1 VDRTRLTRWLIPLPA
16 ILFALTAQT
25 VNAEPI
31 LGIETTYYTIDE
43 IPPTQSDT
51 EYLVCGTEVENNIN
65 RNYDYELFEDCTG
78 DLFMVHMAGFIDI
91 PEHDT
96 IEFMLATDD
105 GGEMEIDG
113 NTFGN
118 WNDQGCSWMESGEL
132 ILESGSNAFNVWMYE
147 HGGNSC
153 IMLAWNIDNEGWAIV
168 PDEVFT
174 TNNVSTTT
182 TTVQETTTSW
192 EPSTTSTTTTT
203 TSTTIAETTSVPV
216 TTITVI
222 PSTAV
227 TITTEPVQIS
237 TTTSTTTT
245 TTTTTTTVPTT
256 TTTTEP
262 PYTPTQTSTTI
273 PTIEIQPVTTV
284 NETETI
290 VVVTETTEPET
301 FITDPEE
308 ITVPDTTE
316 PETFVTLPETIT
328 VPDTTEP
335 ETTTTYPDGPVEDT
349 VETTIPETFVS
360 DILDEILLDEK
371 EQQTQPLQPEEDISE
386 TTLLEVE
393 SSSTTSVLFLKT
405 EIVEDEPISSEQ
417 FSAIIESIDEATPEQ
432 VTAIIETVLNSDVSS
447 DQAAE
452 LVSNVAVLQ
461 VITESD
467 AKELFSEVVP
477 AELSEEQAALIVE
490 AVQSAPKEVRKA
502 FEAVIDI
509 FGSQF
514 ESYVP
519 TGSNIPVSER
529 RTLVA
534 IGATLTMLPAPRV
547 RR

>member
-1 VDRTRLTRWLIPLPA
+1 MMARFKNRNQTLTRWLIPLPA

-43 IPPTQSDT
+43 IPPVQSDT

-105 GGEMEIDG
+105 GGTMQIGDNEW
-113 NTFGN
+113 GN
-118 WNDQGCSWMESGEL
+118 WNDQGCSWMMSGEL
-132 ILESGSNAFNVWMYE
+132 TLESGSNAFNVWMYE

-168 PDEVFT
+168 PDEAFT
-174 TNNVSTTT
+174 QQAT
-182 TTVQETTTSW
+182 
-192 EPSTTSTTTTT
+192 PTTT
-203 TSTTIAETTSVPV
+203 TSSSTTS
-216 TTITVI
+216 
-222 PSTAV
+222 
-227 TITTEPVQIS
+227 
-237 TTTSTTTT
+237 TSTTTT
-245 TTTTTTTVPTT
+245 TTTSSSTTTTSSIVPPPTESSTTTEPIQISTTTSVADTTTST

-262 PYTPTQTSTTI
+262 PYTSTQTSSTI
-273 PTIEIQPVTTV
+273 PTIETQPVTTV
-284 NETETI
+284 DETETI

-308 ITVPDTTE
+308 ITVPETTE

-335 ETTTTYPDGPVEDT
+335 ETTTTYPDGPVEDI

-393 SSSTTSVLFLKT
+393 SSSTTSVLFLET

-452 LVSNVAVLQ
+452 LVSNVAILQ

>member
-1 VDRTRLTRWLIPLPA
+1 MVKLTRWLIPLPA

-43 IPPTQSDT
+43 IPPVQSDT

-65 RNYDYELFEDCTG
+65 RNYDYELFENCTD
-78 DLFMVHMAGFIDI
+78 DLFMVHMTGFIDI

-118 WNDQGCSWMESGEL
+118 WNDQGCSWMMSGEL

-153 IMLAWNIDNEGWAIV
+153 IMLAWNIDNQGWMIV

-174 TNNVSTTT
+174 TNNVSITT

-245 TTTTTTTVPTT
+245 T
-256 TTTTEP
+256 EP
-262 PYTPTQTSTTI
+262 PYTSTQTSSTI

>member
-31 LGIETTYYTIDE
+31 LGIETTYYTIDT
-43 IPPTQSDT
+43 IPPVQSDT

-78 DLFMVHMAGFIDI
+78 DLFMVHMTGFIDI

-105 GGEMEIDG
+105 GGTMQIGDNEW
-113 NTFGN
+113 GN

-153 IMLAWNIDNEGWAIV
+153 IMLAWNIDNQGWMIV

-174 TNNVSTTT
+174 TNNVSTTTT

-245 TTTTTTTVPTT
+245 T
-256 TTTTEP
+256 EP
-262 PYTPTQTSTTI
+262 PYTSTQTSSTI
-273 PTIEIQPVTTV
+273 PTIETQPVTTV

-308 ITVPDTTE
+308 ITVPETTE

>member
-1 VDRTRLTRWLIPLPA
+1 MARFKHRNQTLSRWLIPLPA
-16 ILFALTAQT
+16 ILLALIPQNA
-25 VNAEPI
+25 NAEPI
-31 LGIETTYYTIDE
+31 PGIETVYYTIDE

-78 DLFMVHMAGFIDI
+78 DLFMVHMTGFIDI

-132 ILESGSNAFNVWMYE
+132 ILEPGSNAFNVWMYE

-168 PDEVFT
+168 PDEAFT
-174 TNNVSTTT
+174 QQATPTTT
-182 TTVQETTTSW
+182 TSSSTTS
-192 EPSTTSTTTTT
+192 TSTTTTT
-203 TSTTIAETTSVPV
+203 TTSSSTTTTSS
-216 TTITVI
+216 TTPPPTES
-222 PSTAV
+222 ST
-227 TITTEPVQIS
+227 TTEPVQIS
-237 TTTSTTTT
+237 TTTSVADTTTS
-245 TTTTTTTVPTT
+245 T

-262 PYTPTQTSTTI
+262 PYTSTQTSSTI
-273 PTIEIQPVTTV
+273 PTIETQPVTTV

-308 ITVPDTTE
+308 ITVPETTE

-335 ETTTTYPDGPVEDT
+335 ETTTTYPDVLPEDT
-349 VETTIPETFVS
+349 VETTIPETFVP
-360 DILDEILLDEK
+360 DDEVEIVLDEK
-371 EQQTQPLQPEEDISE
+371 EQPTDTTQPQEYIPE
-386 TTLLEVE
+386 TTLLEVQD
-393 SSSTTSVLFLKT
+393 SSTTTLPEPVTDEQIT
-405 EIVEDEPISSEQ
+405 EALQEVIKNEPVTNEQVEQILETLSEAAPEQIVE
-417 FSAIIESIDEATPEQ
+417 AITQ
-432 VTAIIETVLNSDVSS
+432 VLAADITS
-447 DQAAE
+447 DQATEIASSPE
-452 LVSNVAVLQ
+452 VLAA
-461 VITESD
+461 ITETQ
-467 AKELFSEVVP
+467 AEELFEQIEVE
-477 AELSEEQAALIVE
+477 ELTDTQLE
-490 AVQSAPKEVRKA
+490 AFTEAIQEAPTKVKKA
-502 FEAVIDI
+502 FEKTIDI

-514 ESYVP
+514 DNYVP
-519 TGSNIPVSER
+519 TGSNIPVGER

-534 IGATLTMLPAPRV
+534 AGALLAAIPPTRI

>member
-1 VDRTRLTRWLIPLPA
+1 MMARFKHRNLTLTRWLIPLPA

-43 IPPTQSDT
+43 IPPVQSDT

-96 IEFMLATDD
+96 IKFMLATDD

-118 WNDQGCSWMESGEL
+118 WNDQGCSWMMSGEL
-132 ILESGSNAFNVWMYE
+132 TLESGSNAFDVWMYE

-153 IMLAWNIDNEGWAIV
+153 IMLAWNIDNQGWVIV

-182 TTVQETTTSW
+182 TIQETTTSW

-227 TITTEPVQIS
+227 TITTEPIQIS

-245 TTTTTTTVPTT
+245 T
-256 TTTTEP
+256 EP
-262 PYTPTQTSTTI
+262 PYTSTQTSSTI

>member
-1 VDRTRLTRWLIPLPA
+1 MMARFKHRNQTLSRWLIPLPA

-43 IPPTQSDT
+43 IPPVQSDT

-96 IEFMLATDD
+96 IKFMLATDD

-118 WNDQGCSWMESGEL
+118 WNDQGCSWMMSGEL
-132 ILESGSNAFNVWMYE
+132 TLESGSNAFDVWMYE

-153 IMLAWNIDNEGWAIV
+153 IMLAWNIDNQGWVIV

-182 TTVQETTTSW
+182 TIQETTTSW

-227 TITTEPVQIS
+227 TITTEPIQIS

-245 TTTTTTTVPTT
+245 T
-256 TTTTEP
+256 EP
-262 PYTPTQTSTTI
+262 PYTSTQTSSTI

>member
-1 VDRTRLTRWLIPLPA
+1 MDRTRLTRWLIPLPA
-16 ILFALTAQT
+16 ILFAIWPTSVRAEAQ
-25 VNAEPI
+25 P
-31 LGIETTYYTIDE
+31 GIATTYYTIDE
-43 IPPTQSDT
+43 IPPIQSDT

-65 RNYDYELFEDCTG
+65 RNYDYELYEDCTG
-78 DLFMVHMAGFIDI
+78 DLFMVHMTGFIDI

-132 ILESGSNAFNVWMYE
+132 TLEPGSNAFNVWMYE

-174 TNNVSTTT
+174 
-182 TTVQETTTSW
+182 QEAT
-192 EPSTTSTTTTT
+192 PTTT
-203 TSTTIAETTSVPV
+203 TSSSTTS
-216 TTITVI
+216 
-222 PSTAV
+222 
-227 TITTEPVQIS
+227 
-237 TTTSTTTT
+237 TSTTTT
-245 TTTTTTTVPTT
+245 TTTSSSTTTTSSTVPPPTESSTTTEPIQISTTTSVADTTTST

-262 PYTPTQTSTTI
+262 PYTSTQTSSTI
-273 PTIEIQPVTTV
+273 PTIETQPVTTV
-284 NETETI
+284 TETETI

-335 ETTTTYPDGPVEDT
+335 ETTTTYPDVLPEDT
-349 VETTIPETFVS
+349 VETTIPETFVP
-360 DILDEILLDEK
+360 DDEVEIVLDET
-371 EQQTQPLQPEEDISE
+371 EQPTDTTQPQEYIPE
-386 TTLLEVE
+386 TTLLEVQD
-393 SSSTTSVLFLKT
+393 SSTTTLPEPVINEQIT
-405 EIVEDEPISSEQ
+405 EALQEVIKNEPVTNEQVEQILETLSEAAPEQIVE
-417 FSAIIESIDEATPEQ
+417 AITQ
-432 VTAIIETVLNSDVSS
+432 VLAADITS
-447 DQAAE
+447 DQATEIASSPE
-452 LVSNVAVLQ
+452 VLAA
-461 VITESD
+461 ITETQ
-467 AKELFSEVVP
+467 AEELFEQIEVE
-477 AELSEEQAALIVE
+477 ELTDTQLE
-490 AVQSAPKEVRKA
+490 AFTEAIQEAPTKVKEA
-502 FEAVIDI
+502 FEKTIDI

-514 ESYVP
+514 DNYVP
-519 TGSNIPVSER
+519 TGSNIPVGER

-534 IGATLTMLPAPRV
+534 AGALLAAIPPTRI

>member
-1 VDRTRLTRWLIPLPA
+1 VGRNLTRWLIPLPA

-43 IPPTQSDT
+43 IPPVQSDT

-65 RNYDYELFEDCTG
+65 RNYDYELFEDCTD
-78 DLFMVHMAGFIDI
+78 DLFMVHMTGFIDI

-105 GGEMEIDG
+105 GGTMQIGDNEW
-113 NTFGN
+113 GN
-118 WNDQGCSWMESGEL
+118 WNDQGCTWMESGEL

-153 IMLAWNIDNEGWAIV
+153 IMLAWNIDNQGWMIV

-174 TNNVSTTT
+174 TNTVLTTTTT

-192 EPSTTSTTTTT
+192 VQSTTSTTSVTTD
-203 TSTTIAETTSVPV
+203 TTIAETTTVP
-216 TTITVI
+216 
-222 PSTAV
+222 A
-227 TITTEPVQIS
+227 
-237 TTTSTTTT
+237 TTTTVVPSTTTT
-245 TTTTTTTVPTT
+245 TTTEPVQTSTTTSTTSTTVAP

-262 PYTPTQTSTTI
+262 PYTPPQTSTTVPEPEPEPESS
-273 PTIEIQPVTTV
+273 PT
-284 NETETI
+284 NETQPEETTNEPATTI
-290 VVVTETTEPET
+290 DETETTEPET
-301 FITDPEE
+301 SK
-308 ITVPDTTE
+308 
-316 PETFVTLPETIT
+316 
-328 VPDTTEP
+328 
-335 ETTTTYPDGPVEDT
+335 TYPDETFLEPVEPD
-349 VETTIPETFVS
+349 ETTIPKTFFPEIEDEPV
-360 DILDEILLDEK
+360 LDETK
-371 EQQTQPLQPEEDISE
+371 QPTEPLEPEEDISE
-386 TTLLEVE
+386 TTQLAVQ
-393 SSSTTSVLFLKT
+393 SSSTTSVLFL
-405 EIVEDEPISSEQ
+405 EDELIDDEQ

-432 VTAIIETVLNSDVSS
+432 IVAIIETVLAANVTSE
-447 DQAAE
+447 QAAE
-452 LVSNVAVLQ
+452 LVSNVAILE
-461 VITESD
+461 VISQEG
-467 AKELFSEVVP
+467 AEQLFSEVVP

>member
-1 VDRTRLTRWLIPLPA
+1 MMARFKHRNQTLSRWLIPLPA

-43 IPPTQSDT
+43 IPPVQSDT

-96 IEFMLATDD
+96 IKFMLATDD

-118 WNDQGCSWMESGEL
+118 WNDQGCSWMMSGEL
-132 ILESGSNAFNVWMYE
+132 TLESGSNAFDVWMYE

-153 IMLAWNIDNEGWAIV
+153 IMLAWNIDNQGWVIV

-182 TTVQETTTSW
+182 TIQETTTSW

-227 TITTEPVQIS
+227 TITTEPIQIS

-245 TTTTTTTVPTT
+245 T
-256 TTTTEP
+256 EP
-262 PYTPTQTSTTI
+262 PYTSTQTSSTI

-534 IGATLTMLPAPRV
+534 IGATLTMLPAPKVKR
-547 RR
+547 